1 MTAEIICVGTELLL
15 GNIVNTNAAF
25 LSEKLAYLGINCYFQ
40 TVVGDNRDRLLSVI
54 NTALSRADILIFSGG
69 LGPTEDD
76 LTKETAAEAL
86 GKKLIRDKKAEQ
98 EIADYFALRGRIPT
112 DNNWKQADVIEG
124 CEVLYNK
131 NGTAPGIFV
140 SEGEKTVILLPGPPL
155 ELKSM
160 FTDSVMPRLQQKCG
174 QVFYSET
181 VKLAGPGESSV
192 ETQILDMLDTQDNP
206 TIAPYAKT
214 GEVHLRV
221 TARAKDEKEAK
232 EKTAPVVEELY
243 RRFGNAVYTTD
254 ADETLEMA
262 LTKLLIEKKYTMTTA
277 ESCTGGMIAARMVN
291 APGVSAV
298 LKSGFITYANE
309 AKEELLG
316 VSHDTLEKFGAVSR
330 ETAEEMAEGAVKAA
344 HTDAAVAVTGIA
356 GPDGGTKEKP
366 VGLVY
371 IGVNVRGNVEVR
383 EYHFSGSRQ
392 KIRESVTAAALTFLR
407 EKLLASEERG

>member
-76 LTKETAAEAL
+76 LTKETVAEAL
-86 GKKLIRDKKAEQ
+86 GKKLIRDKWAEQ

-124 CEVLYNK
+124 CEILYNK

-160 FTDSVMPRLQQKCG
+160 FTDSVMPKLQQKCG
-174 QVFYSET
+174 QVFYSQT
-181 VKLAGPGESSV
+181 VKIVGPGESSV
-192 ETQILDMLDTQDNP
+192 ETQILDMLNTQENP

-221 TARAKDEKEAK
+221 TARAKDEKEAR

-243 RRFGNAVYTTD
+243 RRFGKAVYTTD

-262 LTKLLIEKKYTMTTA
+262 LTKLLIKKKYTMTTA

-344 HTDAAVAVTGIA
+344 HTDAAIAVTGIA

-371 IGVNVRGNVEVR
+371 IGVNVRGNVKVR

>member
-76 LTKETAAEAL
+76 LTKETVAEAL
-86 GKKLIRDKKAEQ
+86 GKKLIRDKWAEQ

-124 CEVLYNK
+124 CEILYNK

-160 FTDSVMPRLQQKCG
+160 FTDSVMPKLQQKCG
-174 QVFYSET
+174 QVFYSQT
-181 VKLAGPGESSV
+181 VKIVGSGESSV
-192 ETQILDMLDTQDNP
+192 ETQILDMLNTQENP

-221 TARAKDEKEAK
+221 TARAKDEKEAR

-243 RRFGNAVYTTD
+243 RRFGKAVYTTD

-262 LTKLLIEKKYTMTTA
+262 LTKLLIKKKYTMTTA

-366 VGLVY
+366 IGLVY

-407 EKLLASEERG
+407 EKLLAFEERG

>member
-76 LTKETAAEAL
+76 LTKETVAEAL
-86 GKKLIRDKKAEQ
+86 GKKLIRDKWAEQ

-124 CEVLYNK
+124 CDILYNK
-131 NGTAPGIFV
+131 NGTAPGILV

-160 FTDSVMPRLQQKCG
+160 FTDSVMPKLQQKCG
-174 QVFYSET
+174 QVFYSQT
-181 VKLAGPGESSV
+181 VKIVGPGESSV
-192 ETQILDMLDTQDNP
+192 ETQILDMLNTQENP

-221 TARAKDEKEAK
+221 TARAKDEKEAR

-243 RRFGNAVYTTD
+243 RRFGKAVYTTD

-262 LTKLLIEKKYTMTTA
+262 LTKLLIKKKYTMTTA

-344 HTDAAVAVTGIA
+344 HTDAAIAVTGIA

>member
-15 GNIVNTNAAF
+15 GNIVNTNAVF

-76 LTKETAAEAL
+76 LTKETVAEAL
-86 GKKLIRDKKAEQ
+86 GKKLIRDKWAEQ

-124 CEVLYNK
+124 CEILYNK

-160 FTDSVMPRLQQKCG
+160 FTDSVMPKLQQKCG
-174 QVFYSET
+174 QVFYSQT
-181 VKLAGPGESSV
+181 VKIVGPGESSV
-192 ETQILDMLDTQDNP
+192 ETQILDMLNTQENP

-221 TARAKDEKEAK
+221 TARAKDEKEAR

-262 LTKLLIEKKYTMTTA
+262 LTKLLIKKKYTMTTA

-316 VSHDTLEKFGAVSR
+316 VPHDTLEKFGAVSR

-344 HTDAAVAVTGIA
+344 HTDAAIAVTGIA

>member
-76 LTKETAAEAL
+76 LTKETVAEAL
-86 GKKLIRDKKAEQ
+86 GKKLIRDKWAEQ

-112 DNNWKQADVIEG
+112 DNNWKQADVIED
-124 CEVLYNK
+124 CEILYNK

-160 FTDSVMPRLQQKCG
+160 FTDSVMPKLQQKCG
-174 QVFYSET
+174 QVFYSQT
-181 VKLAGPGESSV
+181 VKIVGPGESSV
-192 ETQILDMLDTQDNP
+192 ETQILDMLNTQENP

-221 TARAKDEKEAK
+221 TARAKDEKEAR

-262 LTKLLIEKKYTMTTA
+262 LTKLLIKKKYTMTTA

>member
-76 LTKETAAEAL
+76 LTKETVAEAL
-86 GKKLIRDKKAEQ
+86 GKKLIRDKWAEQ

-124 CEVLYNK
+124 CEILYNK

-160 FTDSVMPRLQQKCG
+160 FTDSVMPKLQQKCG
-174 QVFYSET
+174 QVFYSQT
-181 VKLAGPGESSV
+181 VKIVGPGESSV

-221 TARAKDEKEAK
+221 TARAKDEKEAR

-262 LTKLLIEKKYTMTTA
+262 LTKLLMKKKYTMTTA

-407 EKLLASEERG
+407 EKLLASKERG

>member
-76 LTKETAAEAL
+76 LTKETVAEAL
-86 GKKLIRDKKAEQ
+86 GKKLIRDKWAEQ

-124 CEVLYNK
+124 CEILYNK

-160 FTDSVMPRLQQKCG
+160 FTDSVMPKLQQKCG
-174 QVFYSET
+174 QVFYSQT
-181 VKLAGPGESSV
+181 VKIVGPGESSV
-192 ETQILDMLDTQDNP
+192 ETQILDMLNTQENP

-221 TARAKDEKEAK
+221 TARAKDEKEAR
-232 EKTAPVVEELY
+232 EKTAPGVEELY
-243 RRFGNAVYTTD
+243 RRFGKAVYTTD

-262 LTKLLIEKKYTMTTA
+262 LTKLLIKKKYTMTTA

-407 EKLLASEERG
+407 EKLLAFEERG

>member
-76 LTKETAAEAL
+76 LTKETVAEAL
-86 GKKLIRDKKAEQ
+86 GKKLIRNKWAEQ

-124 CEVLYNK
+124 CEILYNK

-160 FTDSVMPRLQQKCG
+160 FTDSVMPKLQQKCG
-174 QVFYSET
+174 QVFYSQT
-181 VKLAGPGESSV
+181 VKIVGPGESSV

-221 TARAKDEKEAK
+221 TARAKDEKEAR

-262 LTKLLIEKKYTMTTA
+262 LTKLLIKKKYTMTTA

>member
-76 LTKETAAEAL
+76 LTKETVAEAL
-86 GKKLIRDKKAEQ
+86 GKKLIRDKWAEQ
-98 EIADYFALRGRIPT
+98 EIAEYFALRGRVPT

-124 CEVLYNK
+124 CEILYNK

-140 SEGEKTVILLPGPPL
+140 SEGERTVILLPGPPL

-160 FTDSVMPRLQQKCG
+160 FTDSVMPKLQQKCG
-174 QVFYSET
+174 QVFYSQT
-181 VKLAGPGESSV
+181 VKIVGPGESSV
-192 ETQILDMLDTQDNP
+192 ETQILDMLNTQENP

-221 TARAKDEKEAK
+221 TARAKDEKEAR

-262 LTKLLIEKKYTMTTA
+262 LTKLLIKKKYTLTTA

-344 HTDAAVAVTGIA
+344 HTDAAIAVTGIA

>member
-76 LTKETAAEAL
+76 LTKETVAEAL
-86 GKKLIRDKKAEQ
+86 GKKLIRDKWAEQ

-124 CEVLYNK
+124 CEILYNK

-160 FTDSVMPRLQQKCG
+160 FTDSVMPKLQQKCG
-174 QVFYSET
+174 QVFYSQT
-181 VKLAGPGESSV
+181 VKIVGPGESSV

-221 TARAKDEKEAK
+221 TARAKDEKEAR
-232 EKTAPVVEELY
+232 EKIAPVVEELY

-262 LTKLLIEKKYTMTTA
+262 LTKLLMKKKYTMTTA

>member
-76 LTKETAAEAL
+76 LTKETVAEAL
-86 GKKLIRDKKAEQ
+86 GKKLIRDKWAEQ

-124 CEVLYNK
+124 CDILYNK

-160 FTDSVMPRLQQKCG
+160 FTDSVMPKLQQKCG
-174 QVFYSET
+174 QVFYSQT
-181 VKLAGPGESSV
+181 VKIVGPGESSV
-192 ETQILDMLDTQDNP
+192 ETQILDMLNAQENP

-221 TARAKDEKEAK
+221 TARAKDEKEAR

-243 RRFGNAVYTTD
+243 RRFGKAVYTTD

-262 LTKLLIEKKYTMTTA
+262 LTKLLIKKKYTMTTA

-344 HTDAAVAVTGIA
+344 HTDAAIAVTGIA

>member
-76 LTKETAAEAL
+76 LTKETVAEAL
-86 GKKLIRDKKAEQ
+86 GKKLIRDKWAEQ

-124 CEVLYNK
+124 CEILYNK

-160 FTDSVMPRLQQKCG
+160 FTDSVMPKLQQKCG
-174 QVFYSET
+174 QVFYSQT
-181 VKLAGPGESSV
+181 VKIVGPGESSV

-221 TARAKDEKEAK
+221 TARAKDEKEAR

-262 LTKLLIEKKYTMTTA
+262 LTKLLMKKKYTMTTA

-330 ETAEEMAEGAVKAA
+330 ETAEEMAEGAAKAA

-371 IGVNVRGNVEVR
+371 IGLNVRGNVEVR

>member
-76 LTKETAAEAL
+76 LTKETVAEAL
-86 GKKLIRDKKAEQ
+86 GKKLIRDKWAEQ

-124 CEVLYNK
+124 CEILYNK

-160 FTDSVMPRLQQKCG
+160 FTDSVMPKLQQKCG
-174 QVFYSET
+174 QVFYSQT
-181 VKLAGPGESSV
+181 VKIVGPGESSV

-221 TARAKDEKEAK
+221 TARAKDEKEAR

-262 LTKLLIEKKYTMTTA
+262 LTKLLMKKKYTMTTA

-316 VSHDTLEKFGAVSR
+316 VSHDTLKKFGAVSR

>member
-76 LTKETAAEAL
+76 LTKETVAEAL

-124 CEVLYNK
+124 CEILYNK

-160 FTDSVMPRLQQKCG
+160 FTDSVMPKLQQKCG
-174 QVFYSET
+174 QVFYSQT
-181 VKLAGPGESSV
+181 VKIVGPGESSV

-221 TARAKDEKEAK
+221 TARAKDEKEAR

-262 LTKLLIEKKYTMTTA
+262 LTKLLMKKKYTMTTA

-309 AKEELLG
+309 AKEEMLG

>member
-76 LTKETAAEAL
+76 LTKETVAEAL
-86 GKKLIRDKKAEQ
+86 GKKLIRDKRAEQ

-124 CEVLYNK
+124 CEILYNK

-160 FTDSVMPRLQQKCG
+160 FTDSVMPKLQQKCG

-181 VKLAGPGESSV
+181 VKIVGPGESSV

-221 TARAKDEKEAK
+221 TARAKDEKEAR

-262 LTKLLIEKKYTMTTA
+262 LTKLLMKKKYTMTTA

>member
-76 LTKETAAEAL
+76 LTKETVAEAL
-86 GKKLIRDKKAEQ
+86 GKKLIRDKWAEQ

-124 CEVLYNK
+124 CEILYNK

-160 FTDSVMPRLQQKCG
+160 FTDSVMPKLQQKCG
-174 QVFYSET
+174 QVFYSQT
-181 VKLAGPGESSV
+181 VKIVGPGESSV

-221 TARAKDEKEAK
+221 TARAKDEKEAR

-262 LTKLLIEKKYTMTTA
+262 LTKLLMKKKYTMTTA

-407 EKLLASEERG
+407 EKLFASEERG

>member
-76 LTKETAAEAL
+76 LTKETVAEAL
-86 GKKLIRDKKAEQ
+86 GKKLIRDKWAEQ

-124 CEVLYNK
+124 CEILYNK

-160 FTDSVMPRLQQKCG
+160 FTDSVMPKLQQKCG
-174 QVFYSET
+174 QVFYSQT
-181 VKLAGPGESSV
+181 VKIVGPGESSV
-192 ETQILDMLDTQDNP
+192 ETQILDMLNTQENP

-221 TARAKDEKEAK
+221 TARAKDEKEAR

-262 LTKLLIEKKYTMTTA
+262 LTKLLIKKKYTMTTA

-344 HTDAAVAVTGIA
+344 HTDVAVAVTGIA

-407 EKLLASEERG
+407 EKLLAFEERG

>member
-76 LTKETAAEAL
+76 LTKETVAEAL

-181 VKLAGPGESSV
+181 VKIVGPGESSV
-192 ETQILDMLDTQDNP
+192 ETQILDMLNTQENP

-262 LTKLLIEKKYTMTTA
+262 LTKLLIQKKYTMTTA

-407 EKLLASEERG
+407 EKLLAFEERG

>member
-76 LTKETAAEAL
+76 LTKETVAEAL
-86 GKKLIRDKKAEQ
+86 GKKLIRDKWAEQ

-124 CEVLYNK
+124 CEILYNK

-160 FTDSVMPRLQQKCG
+160 FTDSVMPKLQQKCG
-174 QVFYSET
+174 QVFYSQT
-181 VKLAGPGESSV
+181 VKIVGPGESSV
-192 ETQILDMLDTQDNP
+192 ETQILDMLNTQENP

-221 TARAKDEKEAK
+221 TARAKDEKEAR

-243 RRFGNAVYTTD
+243 RRFGKAVYTTD

-262 LTKLLIEKKYTMTTA
+262 LTKLLIKKKYTMTTA

-344 HTDAAVAVTGIA
+344 HTDVAVAVTGIA

-371 IGVNVRGNVEVR
+371 IGVNVWGNVEVR

>member
-40 TVVGDNRDRLLSVI
+40 TVVGENRDRLLSVI

-76 LTKETAAEAL
+76 LTKETVAEAL
-86 GKKLIRDKKAEQ
+86 GKKLIRDKWAEQ

-124 CEVLYNK
+124 CEILYNK

-160 FTDSVMPRLQQKCG
+160 FTDSVMPKLQQKCG
-174 QVFYSET
+174 QVFYSQT
-181 VKLAGPGESSV
+181 VKIVGPGESSV
-192 ETQILDMLDTQDNP
+192 ETQILDMLNTQENP

-221 TARAKDEKEAK
+221 TARAKDEKEAR

-262 LTKLLIEKKYTMTTA
+262 LTKLLIKKKYTMTTA

-316 VSHDTLEKFGAVSR
+316 VPHDTLEKFGAVSR

>member
-76 LTKETAAEAL
+76 LTKETVAEAL
-86 GKKLIRDKKAEQ
+86 GKKLIRDKRAEQ

-124 CEVLYNK
+124 CEILYNK

-160 FTDSVMPRLQQKCG
+160 FTDSVMPKLQQKCG

-181 VKLAGPGESSV
+181 VKIVGPGESSV

-221 TARAKDEKEAK
+221 TARAKDEKEAR

-262 LTKLLIEKKYTMTTA
+262 LTKLLMKKKYTMTTA

-309 AKEELLG
+309 AKEELLS

-330 ETAEEMAEGAVKAA
+330 ETAEEMAEGAAKAA

>member
-76 LTKETAAEAL
+76 LTKETVAEAL
-86 GKKLIRDKKAEQ
+86 GKKLIRDKWAEQ

-124 CEVLYNK
+124 CEILYNK
-131 NGTAPGIFV
+131 NGTAPGIFI

-160 FTDSVMPRLQQKCG
+160 FTDSVMPKLQQKCG
-174 QVFYSET
+174 QVFYSQT
-181 VKLAGPGESSV
+181 VKIVGPGESSV
-192 ETQILDMLDTQDNP
+192 ETQILDMLNTQENP

-221 TARAKDEKEAK
+221 TARAKDEKEAR

-243 RRFGNAVYTTD
+243 RRFGKAVYTTD

-262 LTKLLIEKKYTMTTA
+262 LTKLLIKKKYTMTTA

-383 EYHFSGSRQ
+383 EYHFSGNRQ

-407 EKLLASEERG
+407 EKLLAFEERG

>member
-76 LTKETAAEAL
+76 LTKETVAEAL
-86 GKKLIRDKKAEQ
+86 GKKLIRDKWAEQ

-124 CEVLYNK
+124 CEILYNK

-160 FTDSVMPRLQQKCG
+160 FTDSVMPKLQQKCG

-181 VKLAGPGESSV
+181 VKIVGPGESSV

-221 TARAKDEKEAK
+221 TARAKDEKEAR

-262 LTKLLIEKKYTMTTA
+262 LTKLLMKKKYTMTTA

-330 ETAEEMAEGAVKAA
+330 ETAEEMAEGAAKAA

>member
-76 LTKETAAEAL
+76 LTKETVAEAL
-86 GKKLIRDKKAEQ
+86 GKKLIRDKWAEQ

-181 VKLAGPGESSV
+181 VKIVGPGESSV
-192 ETQILDMLDTQDNP
+192 ETQILDMLNTQENP

-262 LTKLLIEKKYTMTTA
+262 LTKLLIKRKYTMTTA

>member
-76 LTKETAAEAL
+76 LTKETVAEAL
-86 GKKLIRDKKAEQ
+86 GKKLIRDKWAEQ

-124 CEVLYNK
+124 CEILYNK

-160 FTDSVMPRLQQKCG
+160 FTDSVMPKLQKKCG
-174 QVFYSET
+174 QVFYSQT
-181 VKLAGPGESSV
+181 VKIVGPGESSV
-192 ETQILDMLDTQDNP
+192 ETQILDMLNTQENP

-214 GEVHLRV
+214 GEVHLRI
-221 TARAKDEKEAK
+221 TARAKDEKEAR

-262 LTKLLIEKKYTMTTA
+262 LTKLLIKKKYTMTTA

-407 EKLLASEERG
+407 EKLLAFEERG

>member
-76 LTKETAAEAL
+76 LTKETVAEAL
-86 GKKLIRDKKAEQ
+86 GKKLIRDKWAEQ

-124 CEVLYNK
+124 CEILYNK

-160 FTDSVMPRLQQKCG
+160 FTDSVMPKLQQKCG
-174 QVFYSET
+174 QVFYSQT
-181 VKLAGPGESSV
+181 VKIVGPGESSV
-192 ETQILDMLDTQDNP
+192 ETQILDMLNTQENP

-221 TARAKDEKEAK
+221 TARAKDEKEAR

-262 LTKLLIEKKYTMTTA
+262 LTKLLIKKKYTMTTA

-344 HTDAAVAVTGIA
+344 HADAAVAVTGIA